1 MRLERQIRCRNSKW
15 LVRSVARHDRI
26 ISALRQ
32 PWVRRPAPAQERPD
46 VPGKV
51 GNHLRALAPSRRPVP
66 NWPIAHPLKLADAPS
81 LAEIIIVKQ
90 STMEAPRLQGLD
102 RDSFEQLGYA
112 IVRGFLGNGELDDL
126 QAELE
131 ELGEH
136 VVGRGFSP
144 LISAGYEMTPA
155 QQSLLYDRLKYLPA
169 LSRLS
174 ASKSVLGFCKELGLG
189 MPSLMGSSNMRL
201 DKPGDDRHLFAWHQ
215 DTLYLLGSTNAV
227 TIWVP
232 LGDVDLIRG
241 TIQVIPG
248 SHKLGILPFKRISD
262 KPILK
267 NLPFLQRDL
276 VLDVDVSEEPHTM
289 IATRGDVVVFKQM
302 LLHRSTPNNSRKIR
316 WTAQLRI
323 TDLAEPEF
331 MRQHFPTGD
340 KTNIFFVDY
349 PGFKPSLD
357 PSG

>member
-1 MRLERQIRCRNSKW
+1 M
-15 LVRSVARHDRI
+15 
-26 ISALRQ
+26 
-32 PWVRRPAPAQERPD
+32 
-46 VPGKV
+46 
-51 GNHLRALAPSRRPVP
+51 
-66 NWPIAHPLKLADAPS
+66 
-81 LAEIIIVKQ
+81 
-90 STMEAPRLQGLD
+90 
-102 RDSFEQLGYA
+102 
-112 IVRGFLGNGELDDL
+112 
-126 QAELE
+126 
-131 ELGEH
+131 
-136 VVGRGFSP
+136 
-144 LISAGYEMTPA
+144 ISAGYEMTPA

-227 TIWVP
+227 TIGP
-232 LGDVDLIRG
+232 ARQRELIRG

-276 VLDVDVSEEPHTM
+276 ALDVDVSEEPHTM

-302 LLHRSTPNNSRKIR
+302 LLAGARQTTLAKFGGLLSSELRTLPSPNSCGSTSQQVIRLTSSSSIIRALNLPSTLAAKSGPARASRSSSGQRPSMIR
-316 WTAQLRI
+316 NRI
-323 TDLAEPEF
+323 
-331 MRQHFPTGD
+331 
-340 KTNIFFVDY
+340 
-349 PGFKPSLD
+349 PSTR
-357 PSG
+357 